1 MTGMVDKLEL
11 AEQKVKELLGDEKS
25 GHDFEHVNRVVK
37 LAMKFAKA
45 EKENGD
51 SINLPVVV
59 LTALLHDVDDYKVF
73 GQESADNLLNA
84 HRIMTECDIDEMT
97 QEWVCSNIHEIG
109 YRKRL
114 KGISPVS
121 LEGMIVSDADMC
133 DAMGTPGILRTHAY
147 CIDRGYKFFSKDVL
161 PADEVNSETY
171 SMEDDAHGVTHFF
184 EKLLR
189 LKGYMLTRSGREE
202 AAKRHKIMV
211 DFLENLFRENE
222 ATEWMELLEKYR

>member
-1 MTGMVDKLEL
+1 MSEVDK
-11 AEQKVKELLGDEKS
+11 AKKVEAAVIKLLGGEKS
-25 GHDFEHVNRVVK
+25 GHDYEHINRVVK
-37 LAMKFAKA
+37 LALRFARS

-51 SINLPVVV
+51 NVNVEVVV
-59 LTALLHDVDDYKVF
+59 LTALLHDVDDYKIF
-73 GQESADNLLNA
+73 GQESADKLLNA
-84 HRIMTECDIDEMT
+84 RKIMTDAGIDEMV

-147 CIDRGYKFFSKDVL
+147 CIDRGYKFFNKDVL

-171 SMEDDAHGVTHFF
+171 SSEDDSHGVKHFF

-211 DFLENLFRENE
+211 DFLENLFREND
-222 ATEWMELLEKYR
+222 ATEWMKLLEKYR